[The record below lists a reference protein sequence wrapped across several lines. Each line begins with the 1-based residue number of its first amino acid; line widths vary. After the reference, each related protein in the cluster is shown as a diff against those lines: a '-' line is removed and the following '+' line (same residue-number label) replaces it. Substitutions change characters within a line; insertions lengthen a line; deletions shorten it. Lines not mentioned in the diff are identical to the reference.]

1 VETTGFY
8 LTTPFSAKIGGI
20 FKKNLL
26 RKEKDKE
33 KRSERAGE
41 KAKAHFTLFIK

>member
-1 VETTGFY
+1 M
-8 LTTPFSAKIGGI
+8 
-20 FKKNLL
+20 L

-41 KAKAHFTLFIK
+41 KAKAHFTLLIK